1 MEFKSNKKKQLAL
14 AVTLAVVGTAW
25 VGLPGKAFAKTGD
38 AGIIEKPLT
47 WSEYQEKDKTGG
59 AIDVLRKD
67 FSGDDVLVAQ
77 WHSSWTDS
85 PNYAGGDMAGKAITI
100 GSMKVEG
107 IIAKDGVGQ
116 TGDLSQGAITGSNG
130 GLGYAAGVFNQNGLL
145 NATIAVGT
153 STINAIGGATATQY
167 ADPDNKLYQRQGGE
181 GKYTAANTTGI
192 GGAGAIGGNGG
203 KAIAV
208 GVAVG
213 VTPSTEKTAGN
224 VSGSA
229 SSNVNITGDSLTVK
243 AEGAQGG
250 HGGYGGTGAQ
260 GADGAALDK
269 HQTDAGAK
277 GTDGT
282 DALPS
287 DKPAKAADGTS
298 GPSTPAAPGTLT
310 QAGGNTG
317 SGGSWVQTGWIT
329 TAGAA
334 GAAGTNG
341 TAGTIGQAGGN
352 AEDGKAGVDGA
363 QGNAGQAG
371 GNGGAGANGGNGGD
385 AVGRGLDI
393 NNVDRGTITLG
404 SLTVDAKA
412 GNGNAGG
419 TGGVGGQGGVGGIG
433 QQGGNGG
440 VGGQGGDG
448 GEGGDGGNGGSGQQ
462 GGQGINNGSGNGFNW
477 NATVGGNGGNG
488 GNGGAG
494 GTGGA
499 AGNGGVG
506 GAGGTGGTGGIG
518 GQGGNG
524 GNGGD
529 GGQGGIA
536 TASGLIG
543 EGNTNLNIAIGAITV
558 NATGGDGAK
567 AGIGGNGGAGGQGG
581 QGGQGGNG
589 GDGGA
594 AGTAGVGGQGGT
606 GGQAGAAGAAGSNNS
621 IPITNT
627 ATAGTAGS
635 NGASG
640 DPGAVG
646 TAGLN
651 GAGGDAGK
659 GGTGG
664 QGGIA
669 GLAGESGAGSS
680 AYATAVQL
688 KNTIGVFNTQSII
701 VNAVAGKGVG
711 SFNINEAVTAAGGTA
726 VTDNTGTVGTDGAVN
741 GTGTNT
747 GIVGNKL
754 SQDGIVNPATNGGAG
769 GEGLTAT
776 LGKDNAA
783 TSVAQTNNGAE
794 AIAKGLFTEGGELQI
809 GSDAALDI
817 TVTAKDAATTNT
829 AQAIDANN
837 SQNLYIVEG
846 KLTVNAIALGDADLT
861 TVASGTNPAFGYDAS
876 LTDTTTIAT
885 AFNTVGGKMT
895 IMTGAGIDI
904 TAKAGVDAAGNV
916 VAGEIAN
923 NADAMKIDST
933 DVILYSEGAI
943 NITAVSDE
951 TTKGYAR
958 GITADNNTNL
968 LFQTKDQNIT
978 ITGGTRDTDDDDSDG
993 NANDA
998 NPGGTYDPFAGDYAV
1013 KIDSGVTTFD
1023 AGTADVI
1030 INGAS
1035 AFTNGVLNL
1044 KSDTYINDNDG
1055 ATQSNYGILD
1065 LNNTTLNMTDNLETL
1080 VTEDTILLNG
1090 TKIYFYDEQN
1100 QLDKYNAVSDFRT
1113 INAYDVDSTGTNDIF
1128 MRTNVNG
1135 AYGTDGVAGSD
1146 FFDASGDKG
1155 DGTYNITVFDQGM
1168 RNGFNNVKDDKGNH
1182 LDLTKD
1188 PLVLISDIEG
1198 ANVGDVT
1205 VMQYDN
1211 GVWAYD
1217 YDVTT
1222 EKVSDGNGGYDIV
1235 LSGITSKAVQSTA
1248 QKAAQDANKMAAG
1261 AAVTL
1266 FGADET
1272 LMERLG
1278 DIRNSGDDNDGVWAK
1293 YVGGK
1298 IKVDGISGDN
1308 EFKYNGFAAGYDRE
1322 IGSNWRIGLAGQY
1335 AKGDTTLSGGD
1346 GEIKTAAGALYGTWT
1361 GDKGH
1366 HVDIV
1371 AKVGKM
1377 DSETSAY
1384 GGTIAQKLEGDF
1396 GSSAMSFAVEYGYR
1410 QQLEND
1416 WFIEPMV
1423 RASYVHLG
1431 GDDYSVTTRDGSMS
1445 VTNDSMN
1452 SIVLRGGFLL
1462 GKQFAQGSN
1471 VYLKAAVLHD
1481 FDGDINTSIRADGR
1495 SAEYKDSI
1503 GGTAIEYGI
1512 GINHKFNKDSSMY
1525 MDIERVSGGDV
1536 TKNWGVNVGFRYSF

>member
-224 VSGSA
+224 VSGST

-269 HQTDAGAK
+269 HQADAGAK

-524 GNGGD
+524 GNGG
-529 GGQGGIA
+529 IA

-567 AGIGGNGGAGGQGG
+567 AGNGGAGGDGG
-581 QGGQGGNG
+581 AGGMGGQGGNG

-640 DPGAVG
+640 AQGAVG

-651 GAGGDAGK
+651 GAGGDAGQ

-664 QGGIA
+664 QGGTA

-680 AYATAVQL
+680 AYAAAVQL

-711 SFNINEAVTAAGGTA
+711 SFDINEAVTAAGGTA
-726 VTDNTGTVGTDGAVN
+726 VTDNTGTVGTDGAEN
-741 GTGTNT
+741 GTSTDT

-754 SQDGIVNPATNGGAG
+754 SQDGIVNAVTNGGAG

-776 LGKDNAA
+776 LNKNNMG
-783 TSVAQTNNGAE
+783 TSVAQTSNGAE

-837 SQNLYIVEG
+837 SKNIYIVEG
-846 KLTVNAIALGDADLT
+846 KLTVTAIALGDADLNT
-861 TVASGTNPAFGYDAS
+861 AASGTNPVFDYSADE
-876 LTDTTTIAT
+876 TDTTTIAT

-904 TAKAGVDAAGNV
+904 TAKAGVDADDNV
-916 VAGEIAN
+916 VAGEVAN
-923 NADAMKIDST
+923 NADAMKIDGT
-933 DVILYSEGAI
+933 EVIIASAGAI
-943 NITAVSDE
+943 NITAVSDKN
-951 TTKGYAR
+951 TNGYAR
-958 GITADNNTNL
+958 GITAVHNTNL
-968 LFQTKDQNIT
+968 LLQTKDQDIT
-978 ITGGTRDTDDDDSDG
+978 IAGGIRDTDDEES
-993 NANDA
+993 
-998 NPGGTYDPFAGDYAV
+998 YPFALDYAV
-1013 KIDSGVTTFD
+1013 KIDGGVTTFD
-1023 AGTADVI
+1023 AGTAEVT

-1044 KSDTYINDNDG
+1044 KSNTTIADNDG
-1055 ATQSNYGILD
+1055 NYGIMD
-1065 LNNTTLNMTDNLETL
+1065 LTGTRMNLTDKLETL
-1080 VTEDTILLNG
+1080 ETEDTIILNG
-1090 TKIYFYDEQN
+1090 SKIYFYDEQN
-1100 QLDKYNAVSDFRT
+1100 QLDKYNAAADFRT
-1113 INAYDVDSTGTNDIF
+1113 IDAYDVDSTGTNDIF

-1135 AYGTDGVAGSD
+1135 AYGGTEGGDLFS
-1146 FFDASGDKG
+1146 ASGDKG
-1155 DGTYNITVFDQGM
+1155 NGTYNITVFDQGM

-1182 LDLTKD
+1182 LDLNKE
-1188 PLVLISDIEG
+1188 PLVLISDIEN
-1198 ANVGDVT
+1198 ANIGDVT

-1235 LSGITSKAVQSTA
+1235 LSGITSKATQSTA
-1248 QKAAQDANKMAAG
+1248 QKTAQDANKMAAG

-1298 IKVDGISGDN
+1298 IKVDGIGGDN
-1308 EFKYNGFAAGYDRE
+1308 EFKYNGLAAGYDRE

-1431 GDDYSVTTRDGSMS
+1431 GDDYTVTTRDGSMN

>member
-250 HGGYGGTGAQ
+250 HGGYGGYGGTGAQ

-269 HQTDAGAK
+269 HQADAGAK

-419 TGGVGGQGGVGGIG
+419 TGGVGGQGG
-433 QQGGNGG
+433 
-440 VGGQGGDG
+440 DG

-477 NATVGGNGGNG
+477 NATVG
-488 GNGGAG
+488 
-494 GTGGA
+494 
-499 AGNGGVG
+499 GNGGVG

-769 GEGLTAT
+769 GEGFTAT

-1182 LDLTKD
+1182 LDPTKD

>member
-59 AIDVLRKD
+59 AIDVLRQD

-85 PNYAGGDMAGKAITI
+85 PNYAGGEMAGKTITV
-100 GSMKVEG
+100 GSMEVEG

-224 VSGSA
+224 VSGAA

-269 HQTDAGAK
+269 HQADAGAK
-277 GTDGT
+277 GADGT
-282 DALPS
+282 DASPA
-287 DKPAKAADGTS
+287 DKPSKAANGTS
-298 GPSTPAAPGTLT
+298 APSTPAAGGSITATGT
-310 QAGGNTG
+310 NTG
-317 SGGSWVQTGWIT
+317 SGGAFVQNGWS
-329 TAGAA
+329 ASA
-334 GAAGTNG
+334 GAAGTSG
-341 TAGTIGQAGGN
+341 IAGSAGTSGTAGGN

-393 NNVDRGTITLG
+393 NNVTGGTITLG
-404 SLTVDAKA
+404 SLSVDAKA

-477 NATVGGNGGNG
+477 HATVGGNGGNG

-499 AGNGGVG
+499 AGNGGAG

-567 AGIGGNGGAGGQGG
+567 AGIGGAGGDGGAGGM
-581 QGGQGGNG
+581 GGQGGNG

-606 GGQAGAAGAAGSNNS
+606 GGQHGAAGAAGSNNS

-640 DPGAVG
+640 AQGAVG

-651 GAGGDAGK
+651 GAGGAAGT

-664 QGGIA
+664 NGGTA

-680 AYATAVQL
+680 AYAAAVQL
-688 KNTIGVFNTQSII
+688 KNTIGVLNTQSII

-711 SFNINEAVTAAGGTA
+711 SFDINEAAKAAGGTA
-726 VTDNTGTVGTDGAVN
+726 VTDNTGKVGAAGAEN
-741 GTGTNT
+741 ST
-747 GIVGNKL
+747 GI
-754 SQDGIVNPATNGGAG
+754 QAGIANAATNGGAG

-776 LGKDNAA
+776 LGKGGVN
-783 TSVAQTNNGAE
+783 TSVSQSSNGAE

-837 SQNLYIVEG
+837 SKNIYIVEG
-846 KLTVNAIALGDADLT
+846 KLTVNATALGDVDLKT
-861 TVASGTNPAFGYDAS
+861 FASGTNPTFDYSAN
-876 LTDTTTIAT
+876 LTDTTNIAT

-904 TAKAGVDAAGNV
+904 TAKAGVDENGNFA
-916 VAGEIAN
+916 AGEIAN
-923 NADAMKIDST
+923 NADAMKIDGT
-933 DVILYSEGAI
+933 EVILYSEGAI
-943 NITAVSDE
+943 NIAAVSPDAIN
-951 TTKGYAR
+951 GYAR
-958 GITADNNTNL
+958 GITAVNNTNL
-968 LFQTKDQNIT
+968 LLQTKDQDIK
-978 ITGGTRDTDDDDSDG
+978 IMGGTRDADDDDIQ
-993 NANDA
+993 
-998 NPGGTYDPFAGDYAV
+998 PFGSDYAV
-1013 KIDSGVTTFD
+1013 KIDGGVTTFD

-1030 INGAS
+1030 IKGAS
-1035 AFTNGVLNL
+1035 AFTNGELNL
-1044 KSDTYINDNDG
+1044 KSNTLIADNYD
-1055 ATQSNYGILD
+1055 NYGIMD
-1065 LNNTTLNMTDNLETL
+1065 LTGTRMNLTDKLETL
-1080 VTEDTILLNG
+1080 ETEDTIILNG
-1090 TKIYFYDEQN
+1090 SKIYFYDEQN
-1100 QLDKYNAVSDFRT
+1100 QLDKYNAATDFRM
-1113 INAYDVDSTGTNDIF
+1113 IDAYDVNSTGTNDIF

-1135 AYGTDGVAGSD
+1135 VYGGTEDGDLFIAG
-1146 FFDASGDKG
+1146 GDNG
-1155 DGTYNITVFDQGM
+1155 SGTYNITVFDQGM
-1168 RNGFNNVKDDKGNH
+1168 RNGFNNAKDDQGNH
-1182 LDLTKD
+1182 LDPNKK
-1188 PLVLISDIEG
+1188 PLVLISDIEN

-1222 EKVSDGNGGYDIV
+1222 EKVSSNGGYDIV
-1235 LSGITSKAVQSTA
+1235 LSGITTTAAKQSVSQT
-1248 QKAAQDANKMAAG
+1248 AAQDANKIAAG

-1278 DIRNSGDDNDGVWAK
+1278 DVRNSADDNDGVWAK

-1298 IKVDGISGDN
+1298 IKVDGIDGDN
-1308 EFKYNGFAAGYDRE
+1308 DFKYNGFAAGYDRE
-1322 IGSNWRIGLAGQY
+1322 VGNNWRIGLAGQY
-1335 AKGDTTLSGGD
+1335 AKGDTTLTGGD

-1371 AKVGKM
+1371 AKVGKV

-1384 GGTIAQKLEGDF
+1384 GGTITQKLEGDF
-1396 GSSAMSFAVEYGYR
+1396 GSNAMSFAVEYGYR
-1410 QQLEND
+1410 QQLQND

-1452 SIVLRGGFLL
+1452 SIILRGGFLL